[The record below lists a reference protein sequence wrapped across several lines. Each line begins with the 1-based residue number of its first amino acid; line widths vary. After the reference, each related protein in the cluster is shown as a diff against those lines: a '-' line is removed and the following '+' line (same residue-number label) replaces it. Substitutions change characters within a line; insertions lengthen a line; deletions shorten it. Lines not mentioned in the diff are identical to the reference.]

1 MPDWLLRFTIRHP
14 WWSSFLLLILT
25 SAVFGGWAPAL
36 AWLLWIGGTVFI
48 VLFHVGANRQ
58 ALGQG
63 SAAPGAHSLA
73 LVVPSSTR
81 VAAGPRGERQAREAP
96 PSPSLAEVVSRM
108 TLGPQLELEEQ
119 IEAAGEQFCVK
130 AIRRVFKEAG
140 KPITE
145 GGSTL
150 SGVACVLLPE
160 PWSAHDPNAVAI
172 MVGPHHVGYVP
183 ADEAPAYSAALIPL
197 AQRGLVTPC
206 EARIWAKSD
215 GGVVRARV
223 TVIAPDPEEISL
235 PDLPQRTLAHEPPE
249 AVDDGSYAG
258 EEQ

>member
-1 MPDWLLRFTIRHP
+1 MPDWLLRFITRHP
-14 WWSSFLLLILT
+14 WWSSALLLVAASTL
-25 SAVFGGWAPAL
+25 FGGWAPAL
-36 AWLLWIGGTVFI
+36 AGLLWIGGTVFVALLRI
-48 VLFHVGANRQ
+48 GAKRQ
-58 ALGQG
+58 ALAPT
-63 SAAPGAHSLA
+63 SAAPNAHNLA
-73 LVVPSSTR
+73 LVVPTATR
-81 VAAGPRGERQAREAP
+81 VATGPRGQRQPREAQ
-96 PSPSLAEVVSRM
+96 PSPSLAEVVSGM

-119 IEAAGEQFCVK
+119 IEAAGEQFRVK

-150 SGVACVLLPE
+150 AGVKCVLLPE
-160 PWSAHDPNAVAI
+160 PWNSHDPNAVAI
-172 MVGPHHVGYVP
+172 MVGPHHVGYIP
-183 ADEAPAYSAALIPL
+183 ADESPAYSAALIPL

-235 PDLPQRTLAHEPPE
+235 PDLSQRTLAHKPPE
-249 AVDDGSYAG
+249 ATGG
-258 EEQ
+258 EAREEG